1 MKSGQDLGAG
11 LLKVP
16 HHGSASSCSKRFVK
30 AVSPKYAVISVGP
43 DRNELPRDKPLR
55 RLEEAGAEIY
65 RTDTDGTV
73 VFSVEEGAL
82 TIETEK

>member
-1 MKSGQDLGAG
+1 M
-11 LLKVP
+11 
-16 HHGSASSCSKRFVK
+16 
-30 AVSPKYAVISVGP
+30 GP
-43 DRNELPRDKPLR
+43 ERNELPRHKPLR